1 MDRLIYIAM
10 NGAKQAVSK
19 QASTAHNLANVST
32 DGFRAQYNSARAAA
46 VIGPGQATR
55 TFVVDSTVG
64 TNFAP
69 GPIDH
74 TGRDLDAAIE
84 GRGWFAVQDAA
95 GREAYTRSGA
105 FEIDANG
112 QLLTKTGRSVLGDGG
127 PIAIPP
133 DNRVSI
139 GRDGTVSTIPTDGV
153 PNITNAVGRLKL
165 VNPPER
171 DLVRGDDGLFRL
183 PNGFNAPADENVVV
197 ASGALERSNVNA
209 VSAITDIISQGR
221 QFEMQIRLIQTADQ
235 NARSAAQLLNLSA

>member
-10 NGAKQAVSK
+10 NGAKHAMSK
-19 QASTAHNLANVST
+19 QASTSHNLANVST

-46 VIGPGQATR
+46 VVGPGQATR

-74 TGRDLDAAIE
+74 TGRNLDVAVE
-84 GRGWFAVQDAA
+84 GRGWIAVQGAD

-105 FEIDANG
+105 FEINANG
-112 QLLTKTGRSVLGDGG
+112 QLLTKTGRNVLGDGG
-127 PIAIPP
+127 PIAVPP
-133 DNRVSI
+133 DTRISI
-139 GRDGTVSTIPTDGV
+139 GRDGTVSTTPTAGV

-183 PNGFNAPADENVVV
+183 GNGANAPADENVVV
-197 ASGALERSNVNA
+197 ASGSLERSNVNA
-209 VSAITDIISQGR
+209 VSSITDIISQGR

-235 NARSAAQLLNLSA
+235 NARSAAQLLNLNA